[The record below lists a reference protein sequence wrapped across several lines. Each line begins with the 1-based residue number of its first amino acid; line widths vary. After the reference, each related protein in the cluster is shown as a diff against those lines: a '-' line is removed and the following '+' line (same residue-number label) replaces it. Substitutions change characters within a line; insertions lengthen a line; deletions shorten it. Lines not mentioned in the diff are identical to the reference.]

1 MSFEQAAI
9 IEPTKKT
16 IRQQRA
22 VLEDIY
28 SLFQKKRKKQCQVNK
43 CWFITSGIGENKT
56 QWAALSSIQQ
66 HKSVQR
72 YTFSLINDNTFE
84 VHLSVRAEKISTRK

>member
-9 IEPTKKT
+9 IEPTKKDHKT
-16 IRQQRA
+16 AESCYGRYLLA
-22 VLEDIY
+22 LPKE
-28 SLFQKKRKKQCQVNK
+28 KKKQCQVNK